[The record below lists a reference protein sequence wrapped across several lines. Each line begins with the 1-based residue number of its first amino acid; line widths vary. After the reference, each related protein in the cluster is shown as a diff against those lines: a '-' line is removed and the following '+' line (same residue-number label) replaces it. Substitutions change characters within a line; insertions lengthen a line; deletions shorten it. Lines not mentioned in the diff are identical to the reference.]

1 MGIAVV
7 SINDRLVRCGTA
19 LLLLWSVARAGEPS
33 PVTVHARAE
42 PSTVTIGARFRY
54 MLEVASAKDAEVFVT
69 QPADRIGDCDIVDFG
84 IDPPVQRDGE
94 TILSRWYQLVCWEP
108 GHHLLESPPVQYR
121 TAGEEKQDAPGDA
134 LGVTVESLLE
144 KEPGAADIRDIKA
157 PEPIPVDWRPYWL
170 LGGGLLAAVL
180 IAFVLYR
187 TLNRPKRPAAAAPP
201 RPPHVVAAAELD
213 RLRARRLIEQGAFK
227 EYYSELSDVV
237 RRYLESR
244 FKLRAPEM
252 TTEEFLIAAARD
264 GRLAPGH
271 RRLLGE
277 FMTESDLVKFA
288 RHLPTIA
295 DSERAWT
302 AARRFVDETAAAP
315 QETLRAAG

>member
-1 MGIAVV
+1 MRA
-7 SINDRLVRCGTA
+7 LAA
-19 LLLLWSVARAGEPS
+19 LLLLSAVARAGEPS

-54 MLEVASAKDAEVFVT
+54 MVEVASAKDAEVFVT

-84 IDPPVQRDGE
+84 IDPPMQRDGK
-94 TILSRWYQLVCWEP
+94 TVLSRWYQLVCWEP
-108 GHHLLESPPVQYR
+108 GHHLLKSPPVQYR
-121 TAGEEKQDAPGDA
+121 TAGEEKQEAPGDE

-144 KEPGAADIRDIKA
+144 KEPNAADIRDIKT
-157 PEPIPVDWRPYWL
+157 PEPIPVDWRPYWF
-170 LGGGLLAAVL
+170 LGGGLLAVVL
-180 IAFVLYR
+180 IAFVLHR
-187 TLNRPKRPAAAAPP
+187 TLNRPTRSAAAAPP
-201 RPPHVVAAAELD
+201 RPPHVIATAELD

-237 RRYLESR
+237 RRYLECR

-252 TTEEFLIAAARD
+252 TTEEFLVAAARD
-264 GRLAPGH
+264 GRLAPAH

-295 DSERAWT
+295 DSERAWM
-302 AARRFVDETAAAP
+302 AARRFVDETAALP
-315 QETLRAAG
+315 QEGLRAAG

>member
-1 MGIAVV
+1 MRA
-7 SINDRLVRCGTA
+7 LAA
-19 LLLLWSVARAGEPS
+19 LLLLSAVARAGEPS

-54 MLEVASAKDAEVFVT
+54 IVEVASAKDAEVFVT

-84 IDPPVQRDGE
+84 IDPPMQRDGK
-94 TILSRWYQLVCWEP
+94 TVLSRWYQLVCWEP
-108 GHHLLESPPVQYR
+108 GHHLLKSPPVQYG
-121 TAGEEKQDAPGDA
+121 TAGEEKQEAPGDE

-144 KEPGAADIRDIKA
+144 KEPNAADIRDIKA

-170 LGGGLLAAVL
+170 LGGGLLAVVL

-187 TLNRPKRPAAAAPP
+187 TLNRPTRSAAAAPP
-201 RPPHVVAAAELD
+201 RPPHVIATAELD

-237 RRYLESR
+237 RRYLEGR

-252 TTEEFLIAAARD
+252 TTEEFLVAAARD
-264 GRLAPGH
+264 GRLAPAH
-271 RRLLGE
+271 RRLLDE

-302 AARRFVDETAAAP
+302 AARRFVDEPAALP
-315 QETLRAAG
+315 QEGLRAAG

>member
-1 MGIAVV
+1 MGRGRSSARV
-7 SINDRLVRCGTA
+7 LTA
-19 LLLLWSVARAGEPS
+19 LVLLSAAARAGEPS
-33 PVTVHARAE
+33 PITVHARAE
-42 PSTVTIGARFRY
+42 PSTVTIGTRFRY
-54 MLEVASAKDAEVFVT
+54 TVEVASAKNAEVFVT
-69 QPADRIGDCDIVDFG
+69 QPTDRIGDCDIVDFG
-84 IDPPVQRDGE
+84 IDPPVQRDGM
-94 TILSRWYQLVCWEP
+94 TVLSRWYQLVCWEP
-108 GHHLLESPPVQYR
+108 GHHLLKSPPVQYR
-121 TAGEEKQDAPGDA
+121 TAGEEQQEAPGDE

-144 KEPGAADIRDIKA
+144 KEPSAADIRDIKA

-170 LGGGLLAAVL
+170 LGGGLLGAVL

-187 TLNRPKRPAAAAPP
+187 TLNRPKRLAAAAPP
-201 RPPHVVAAAELD
+201 PPPHAIAAAELE
-213 RLRARRLIEQGAFK
+213 RLRARRLVEQGAFK

-237 RRYLESR
+237 RRYLEGR

-252 TTEEFLIAAARD
+252 TTEEFLVAAARD
-264 GRLAPGH
+264 GRLAPAH

-315 QETLRAAG
+315 QEVLRAAG